1 MAKDKL
7 ITIRIES
14 EELEAFKEWTEK
26 RNLALSSFLYDII
39 KACLEG
45 RLDEG
50 ILKGKQLDTIE
61 LDKLVVERVDSQI
74 DKKIESA
81 IREALPKAIAS
92 LRSELQPILDAQKE
106 VASYRGKLI
115 A

>member
-14 EELEAFKEWTEK
+14 DELEAFKEWTEK

-39 KACLEG
+39 KACLDG
-45 RLDEG
+45 RIDEG
-50 ILKGKQLDTIE
+50 ILKGKQLDTE
-61 LDKLVVERVDSQI
+61 QLDKLIQERVDTQI

-92 LRSELQPILDAQKE
+92 LRSELQPILDAKKE
-106 VASYRGKLI
+106 MDIYQGKSL

>member
-26 RNLALSSFLYDII
+26 RDLALSSFLYDII
-39 KACLEG
+39 KACLDG
-45 RLDEG
+45 RIDEG
-50 ILKGKQLDTIE
+50 ILRRKQLDTE
-61 LDKLVVERVDSQI
+61 QLDKLVQERLDSQI
-74 DKKIESA
+74 DKKIEN
-81 IREALPKAIAS
+81 AIAS
-92 LRSELQPILDAQKE
+92 LRSELQPILDIQKE
-106 VASYRGKLI
+106 MAEYQGKSI